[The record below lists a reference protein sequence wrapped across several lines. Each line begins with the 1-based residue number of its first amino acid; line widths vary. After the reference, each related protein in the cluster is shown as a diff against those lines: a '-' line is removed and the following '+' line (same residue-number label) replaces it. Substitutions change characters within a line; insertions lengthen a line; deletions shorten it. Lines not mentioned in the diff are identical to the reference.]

1 MDWTSKSSK
10 LFIKLNSRLE
20 ITVVPLAKKIL
31 AEPTTSFRFNPEI
44 LKAPPSETNEAL
56 AISVSF
62 ASWLTLIVRSVVAW
76 HVLSL
81 RVIATVG
88 EKSIHDIL
96 KEKFCTSTSPSS
108 DVIVEVKFKIPLF
121 GLWKILLNVTEEV
134 FPLVVELLSP
144 GLVAVILTPAE
155 RFSIKNEF
163 PKESETLIVDPVI
176 EVT

>member
-20 ITVVPLAKKIL
+20 ITVVPFAKKIL
-31 AEPTTSFRFNPEI
+31 AEPTTSFTFNPEI
-44 LKAPPSETNEAL
+44 FNAPPTETNEAL

-62 ASWLTLIVRSVVAW
+62 ASWLTLIVRSEVAW

-81 RVIATVG
+81 KVIATVG

-96 KEKFCTSTSPSS
+96 NEKFWTSTSPSS
-108 DVIVEVKFKIPLF
+108 EVIVEVKFIIPLF

-155 RFSIKNEF
+155 RFSIKKVF
-163 PKESETLIVDPVI
+163 ASESETVTVDPVI